1 MKPFLWFYKVKY
13 YLFVNEGVYK
23 LPPDWAHDDFHCIV
37 WTLVDSDQCKEG
49 VPPDLIPHGML
60 LFIICPV
67 IDR

>member
-1 MKPFLWFYKVKY
+1 VKY

-23 LPPDWAHDDFHCIV
+23 LPPDWAHDNFHCIV